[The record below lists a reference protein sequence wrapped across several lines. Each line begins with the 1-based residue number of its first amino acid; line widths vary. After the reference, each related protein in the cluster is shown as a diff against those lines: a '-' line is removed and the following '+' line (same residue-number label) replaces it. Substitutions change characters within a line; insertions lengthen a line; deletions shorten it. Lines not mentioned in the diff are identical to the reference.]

1 MLEEVSGCSA
11 GLVHS
16 MVGGATPPN
25 LSVSG
30 VAPSSVSIPVPS
42 KADDGDAA
50 FTQALVTIIYE
61 YLSVGKPQAITNWL
75 AALQASILP
84 YFNLMNIQP
93 IFVIHAGLSPW
104 L

>member
-16 MVGGATPPN
+16 MVGGAAPPN
-25 LSVSG
+25 LSASVG
-30 VAPSSVSIPVPS
+30 APSSNVSVPEPS
-42 KADDGDAA
+42 KTDDGNAA

-75 AALQASILP
+75 AALQASIL
-84 YFNLMNIQP
+84 
-93 IFVIHAGLSPW
+93 
-104 L
+104 